1 MTLECSKMMLGS
13 EKKTKENQ
21 GFRDDLSNL
30 YTKLEVNTVGK
41 KKSLQDNLNKYKIKT
56 DLQK

>member
-1 MTLECSKMMLGS
+1 MTLECSKMMPDI

-30 YTKLEVNTVGK
+30 YSKLEVNTVGK
-41 KKSLQDNLNKYKIKT
+41 RNHCRII
-56 DLQK
+56 